1 MRNSLALASVIF
13 VALLAC
19 KSTKQTTGTVTIDGK
34 PFAVDQCRSGQANEP
49 SFSGVDFLDASG
61 KRVRF
66 YTEGTGTIRTF
77 IFSPG
82 ATQGEMIGEGCG
94 TISVVPQNSEVNGV
108 KNVSGSV
115 TANCTGS
122 GHTIVATATFENCH

>member
-19 KSTKQTTGTVTIDGK
+19 KSKQTGTVTIDGK
-34 PFAVDQCRSGQANEP
+34 AFEIDQCRSGQANEP
-49 SFSGVDFLDASG
+49 KFTGVDFLDKTG

-66 YTEGTGTIRTF
+66 FTDGSGSVRTF
-77 IFSPG
+77 IFPPG
-82 ATQGEMIGEGCG
+82 ASQGELIGEGCG
-94 TISVVPQNSEVNGV
+94 TITVNTQNSEVNGV
-108 KNVSGSV
+108 KNVSGSL

>member
-1 MRNSLALASVIF
+1 MRNALALASVMF

-19 KSTKQTTGTVTIDGK
+19 KSKQTGTVTIDGK
-34 PFAVDQCRSGQANEP
+34 PFEIKECRSGQANVP
-49 SFSGVDFLDASG
+49 QFIGVDFLDATG

-66 YTEGTGTIRTF
+66 YSEGTGSIRTF
-77 IFSPG
+77 IFPAG

-94 TISVVPQNSEVNGV
+94 SVSVATQNSEVNGV

-122 GHTIVATATFENCH
+122 GHTIVANVTFENCH